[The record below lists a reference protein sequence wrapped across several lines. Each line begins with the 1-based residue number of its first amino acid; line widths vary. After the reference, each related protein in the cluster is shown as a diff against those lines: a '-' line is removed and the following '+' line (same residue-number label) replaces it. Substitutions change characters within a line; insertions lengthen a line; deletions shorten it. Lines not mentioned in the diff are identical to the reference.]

1 MRRLRVLGCCL
12 GLLVLAACTDV
23 PNAGPPKTNY
33 KAVRLVASNGQANDY
48 FGGDYW
54 YDAFHKPVAPIYYAS
69 PGETAMSANG
79 DYAVVG
85 APGRNNGQGAAYV
98 FARSGATWAQEAML
112 TLAQPHPYEGFG
124 WAVAMSSDG
133 STILV
138 SAPFHSS
145 RGLTGNGGAWVFHRT
160 GTQWTQLA
168 ELEPSDAAKFDAF
181 GWSFAIAGE
190 QAPYTVFVG
199 APSHI
204 AAGVAQGGAVYVF
217 SGSRASWTFRSELHA
232 AKPVVNGG
240 YGTGVALSQD
250 AATGVVTTF
259 DHTDPKKVHHQGA
272 VAIYTTA
279 DGWSHSTLAASFP
292 DPNRNLDKTPD
303 AYGTDAGISADG
315 TTVMVAA
322 PDVFVGGIGGAGALY
337 VYAVDSP
344 WKPGITVHTD
354 TLTQPTPVAFGYY
367 GSSVDVDQYG
377 TSAVVGADG
386 IGTDGQGGLFRI
398 IRPPGKTHHWPQGSV
413 KQSLLPAQSDVTGVA
428 RLGTDVAMSHDGLTM
443 IGSAPYATVATHP
456 HQGLAYVF
464 TVKP

>member
-1 MRRLRVLGCCL
+1 MSTSVATIGTTRSTSRL
-12 GLLVLAACTDV
+12 
-23 PNAGPPKTNY
+23 K
-33 KAVRLVASNGQANDY
+33 
-48 FGGDYW
+48 
-54 YDAFHKPVAPIYYAS
+54 PIYYAS

-85 APGRNNGQGAAYV
+85 APGRNDGQGAAYV
-98 FARSGATWAQEAML
+98 FARSGDKWAQEAML

-133 STILV
+133 STILA

-145 RGLTGNGGAWVFHRT
+145 RGLTDNGGAWVFHRT

-199 APSHI
+199 APSHM
-204 AAGVAQGGAVYVF
+204 AAGVAQSGAVYVF
-217 SGSRASWTFRSELHA
+217 SGSLASWTFRSELHA

-259 DHTDPKKVHHQGA
+259 DHTDPKKIHHQGA
-272 VAIYTTA
+272 VAIYTTT
-279 DGWSHSTLAASFP
+279 DGWSHSTLAASFT

-337 VYAVDSP
+337 VYARRLAVEAGNCRARRHAHPADS
-344 WKPGITVHTD
+344 GR
-354 TLTQPTPVAFGYY
+354 LRLLRFFGRCR
-367 GSSVDVDQYG
+367 S
-377 TSAVVGADG
+377 
-386 IGTDGQGGLFRI
+386 
-398 IRPPGKTHHWPQGSV
+398 IRNERRRGRRRNRDRRPRRLVSHHPPS
-413 KQSLLPAQSDVTGVA
+413 
-428 RLGTDVAMSHDGLTM
+428 R
-443 IGSAPYATVATHP
+443 
-456 HQGLAYVF
+456 
-464 TVKP
+464 